1 MVNSKSNPEIK
12 VLIQILEEIKNIS
25 NRLLKIEDSLR
36 AMEAYSGQ
44 TGHSDDEERSN
55 IKEDDFSI
63 MPSSL
68 EILNLQESRP
78 GIFKTYRTIQ
88 KKDNWVTSTEIADT
102 TGRSRGL
109 ESRYL
114 NFLADNGFL
123 LKKRV
128 KVPGEEKATTVHF
141 KIIGV
146 DE

>member
-1 MVNSKSNPEIK
+1 MTDFKSTPETK

-25 NRLLKIEDSLR
+25 NRLLKIEESLK
-36 AMEAYSGQ
+36 AMGAFSGQ
-44 TGHSDDEERSN
+44 TGYSDIDERSN
-55 IKEDDFSI
+55 IKEADISI

-78 GIFKTYRTIQ
+78 GIFKTYRAIQ
-88 KKDNWVTSTEIADT
+88 KKDNWVTSTEIAED

-114 NFLADNGFL
+114 NFLADNDFL

-128 KVPGEEKATTVHF
+128 KVPGEDKATTVHY